1 MQRNKSWSV
10 KDVITTV
17 LISTLIITMQ
27 FLVNMI
33 CQINN
38 FLSMVLSPGLMM
50 LLCGPMYFVMVSR
63 VRKPMVSFT
72 YLSLVG
78 MIYFLMGNWFLL
90 PYFLIVGA
98 LCERIMWNREYH
110 ENPGKIIASWT
121 IISLLYH
128 GVNLLPI
135 WFFWDTF
142 YRFAME
148 SGMKQE
154 QIDSYI
160 YYYTAP
166 SWLAFILVFTII
178 CGFFGGLIGMQMT
191 RKHFHKAG
199 IL

>member
-1 MQRNKSWSV
+1 MNKNKSWTI
-10 KDVITTV
+10 KDTITTV
-17 LISTLIITMQ
+17 LMSVLIITIQ

-38 FLSMVLSPGLMM
+38 FLSMVLSPGFMM
-50 LLCGPMYFVMVSR
+50 LLCGPIYFVMVSR
-63 VRKPMVSFT
+63 VRKPMVSFI

-78 MIYFLMGNWFLL
+78 LIYFLMGNWFLL
-90 PYFLIVGA
+90 PYFLIVGV
-98 LCERIMWNREYH
+98 LCEAILWNRTNH
-110 ENPGKIIASWT
+110 KNSRKIIFSWT
-121 IISLLYH
+121 MISLLYH

-135 WFFWDTF
+135 WFFWNTF

-148 SGMKQE
+148 SGMQKE

-166 SWLAFILVFTII
+166 CWLAFILVFTII
-178 CGFFGGLIGMQMT
+178 CGFSGGIIGLHLT
-191 RKHFHKAG
+191 NKHFHKAG